1 MALTWVTLLVGFFV
15 VVIFPVLIILLNRRR
30 ANAGWW
36 LLGGAIAFLVIGNLL
51 EKFWFA
57 PSSLG

>member
-1 MALTWVTLLVGFFV
+1 VFVGFFIV
-15 VVIFPVLIILLNRRR
+15 FVFPVLIILLNRWR

-36 LLGGAIAFLVIGNLL
+36 LLGGTIAFLAVGNLL

>member
-1 MALTWVTLLVGFFV
+1 MALTGVTVLVGIF
-15 VVIFPVLIILLNRRR
+15 VIFVFPALIFLLNRWR

-36 LLGGAIAFLVIGNLL
+36 LLGGTSTFLGVGNLL

-57 PSSLG
+57 PSSLS

>member
-1 MALTWVTLLVGFFV
+1 MALTWGTVLVGFFV
-15 VVIFPVLIILLNRRR
+15 IFVLPVLIFLLNRWRT
-30 ANAGWW
+30 NAGWW
-36 LLGGAIAFLVIGNLL
+36 LLGGTSTFLVVGNLL

>member
-1 MALTWVTLLVGFFV
+1 MALTWGAVLVGFFV
-15 VVIFPVLIILLNRRR
+15 VFVFPVLIILLNRRR

-36 LLGGAIAFLVIGNLL
+36 LLGGTSAFLVVGNLL

>member
-1 MALTWVTLLVGFFV
+1 MALTWGTVLVGFFV
-15 VVIFPVLIILLNRRR
+15 VFVFPILIFLLNRWR

-36 LLGGAIAFLVIGNLL
+36 SLGGTIAFLVVGNLL